1 MTVFVVWPALG
12 FIIVLVPVG
21 LGGIAFDLLFCIIVC
36 YFFTTVAGGSGETVI
51 FVPNPFFASPIPT
64 EFVGGIGGIGT
75 GGVLPSINTLFY
87 IVCIY

>member
-51 FVPNPFFASPIPT
+51 FVANPW
-64 EFVGGIGGIGT
+64 
-75 GGVLPSINTLFY
+75 
-87 IVCIY
+87 